1 MASIV
6 DREQTALTF
15 DDVLLLPRSSDVII
29 SKTDLGTRLTREIS
43 LNIPIVSAAMDTVT
57 DSGLAIALA
66 QEGGLGFI
74 HKNLSPEDQAKSIQ
88 KVKRSQ
94 SGMISSPVTLG
105 PNDKVEQALELME
118 KFHISGLPIVE
129 GQKLVGIVTRRD
141 LQFVTEVK
149 QLINKVMTAQDKLV
163 TAPVG
168 TTPEEAEAILNQK
181 KVEKLPVVDQK
192 GVLKGLFTIKD
203 TEKNKLHPMASKDDA
218 GRLRVGAAVGVAK
231 DTEERLEGLIRAG
244 VDVVCVDTA
253 HGHSRGVIET
263 VKMIHSQYPKL
274 PLVAGNV
281 VTAEAVKA
289 LIEAGADGI
298 KVGIGPGSI
307 CTTRVVAGVGFP
319 QISAVMECS
328 QEANKHD
335 VPCIADGGI
344 KFSGDIAKAL
354 AAGAESVMIGNLFAG
369 VEESPGERVV
379 LDGKSYKVY
388 QAMGSI
394 AAMRRGSGDRYGQEG
409 RETAKLVPEGIEGR
423 VPYRGSLAPYV
434 FQLTGGVRAAMGYL
448 GAHNLIEFRDRAQ
461 FVRITSAGLV
471 ESHPHDVTITSE
483 APNYQKT

>member
-6 DREQTALTF
+6 DRDQAALTF
-15 DDVLLLPRSSDVII
+15 DDVLLLPRSSDVVI
-29 SKTDLGTRLTREIS
+29 SKTDLSTRLTRELS
-43 LNIPIVSAAMDTVT
+43 LKIPIVSAAMDTVT
-57 DSGLAIALA
+57 DSRLAIALA

-74 HKNLSPEDQAKSIQ
+74 HKNLSPEDQAKAVQ

-105 PNDKVEQALELME
+105 PNDKVEEALNLME
-118 KFHISGLPIVE
+118 KFQISGLPIIE
-129 GQKLVGIVTRRD
+129 GKKLVGILTRRD
-141 LQFVTEVK
+141 LQFVTKVK
-149 QLINKVMTAQDKLV
+149 QMVKKVMTPQGKLV

-181 KVEKLPVVDQK
+181 KVEKLPVVDSK
-192 GVLKGLFTIKD
+192 GNLKGLFTIKD
-203 TEKNKLHPMASKDDA
+203 TEKNKLHPMASKDDVD
-218 GRLRVGAAVGVAK
+218 RLSVGAAVGVAK
-231 DTEERLEGLIRAG
+231 DTEERLEGLVKAG
-244 VDVVCVDTA
+244 VDVVVVDTA

-263 VKMIHSQYPKL
+263 VKMIRSRHPGL

-281 VTAEAVKA
+281 VTAEAVKV
-289 LIEAGADGI
+289 LIKAGADGI
-298 KVGIGPGSI
+298 KVGVGPGSI

-319 QISAVMECS
+319 QISAIMECS
-328 QEANKHD
+328 QEARKHD
-335 VPCIADGGI
+335 IPCIADGGI

-354 AAGAESVMIGNLFAG
+354 AAGAESVMLGNLFAG
-369 VEESPGERVV
+369 AEESPGERVV

-409 RETAKLVPEGIEGR
+409 REATKLVPEGIEGR
-423 VPYRGSLAPYV
+423 VPYRGGLAPFV

-448 GAHNLIEFRDRAQ
+448 GAHNLEEFRDRAR
-461 FVRITSAGLV
+461 FVRITSAGLI

>member
-6 DREQTALTF
+6 DRDQAALTF
-15 DDVLLLPRSSDVII
+15 DDVLLLPRSSDVVI
-29 SKTDLGTRLTREIS
+29 SKTDLSTRLTRELS
-43 LNIPIVSAAMDTVT
+43 LKIPIVSAAMDTVT
-57 DSGLAIALA
+57 DSRLAIALA

-74 HKNLSPEDQAKSIQ
+74 HKNLSPEDQAKAVQ

-105 PNDKVEQALELME
+105 PNDKVEEALNLME
-118 KFHISGLPIVE
+118 KFQISGLPIIE
-129 GQKLVGIVTRRD
+129 GKKLVGILTRRD
-141 LQFVTEVK
+141 LQFVTKVK
-149 QLINKVMTAQDKLV
+149 QMVKKVMTPQGKLV

-181 KVEKLPVVDQK
+181 KVEKLPVVDSK
-192 GVLKGLFTIKD
+192 GNLKGLFTIKD
-203 TEKNKLHPMASKDDA
+203 TEKNKLHPMASKDDVD
-218 GRLRVGAAVGVAK
+218 RLSVGAAVGVAK
-231 DTEERLEGLIRAG
+231 DTEERLEGLVKAG
-244 VDVVCVDTA
+244 VDVVVVDTA

-263 VKMIHSQYPKL
+263 VKMIRSRHPGL

-281 VTAEAVKA
+281 VTAEAVKV
-289 LIEAGADGI
+289 LIKAGADGI
-298 KVGIGPGSI
+298 KVGVGPGSI

-319 QISAVMECS
+319 QISAIMECS
-328 QEANKHD
+328 QEARKHD
-335 VPCIADGGI
+335 IPCIADGGI

-354 AAGAESVMIGNLFAG
+354 AAGAESVMLGNLFAG
-369 VEESPGERVV
+369 AEESPGERVV

-409 RETAKLVPEGIEGR
+409 REAAKLVPEGIEGR
-423 VPYRGSLAPYV
+423 VPYRGGLAPFV

-448 GAHNLIEFRDRAQ
+448 GAHNLEEFRDRTR
-461 FVRITSAGLV
+461 FVRITSAGLI